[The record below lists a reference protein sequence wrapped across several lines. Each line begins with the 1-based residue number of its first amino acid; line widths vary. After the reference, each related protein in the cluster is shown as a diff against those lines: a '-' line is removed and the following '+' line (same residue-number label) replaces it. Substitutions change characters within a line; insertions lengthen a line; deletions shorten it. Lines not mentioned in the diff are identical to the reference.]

1 MLQSM
6 SRVRWSASLAVCLLP
21 ALTGCFSTT
30 RSVMKTHPPPQVLS
44 STLDAI
50 VKSTADR
57 DNSITSLNASVDVV
71 ASVGGGKQGKVTE
84 YTPFSAYILL
94 RKPNDLRF
102 IGLLPAIHT
111 RMFDMATD
119 GKTFTVVMPPLS
131 RAVTGTNAAPPT
143 PAPAPAPET
152 AAGASTAIDV
162 KTILLNLRPS
172 VFIDAL
178 TIHSASHD
186 ELVSVV
192 SDDRIY
198 QPEPTKKYVV
208 DEPEYDLGIYRGV
221 PGSTELKT
229 QRVIHIG
236 RSTLLPY
243 QQDIYDEKGQL
254 VTVATYDD
262 YKLYG
267 ETTFP
272 SKITIRRPIDG
283 LRLVLTVTK
292 LSVNQQL
299 EDEQFAITYDKN
311 YQVQHLP

>member
-1 MLQSM
+1 
-6 SRVRWSASLAVCLLP
+6 
-21 ALTGCFSTT
+21 
-30 RSVMKTHPPPQVLS
+30 MKAHPPTQVLS

-50 VKSTADR
+50 VKSTAER
-57 DNSITSLNASVDVV
+57 DNSIKSLSASVDVV
-71 ASVGGGKQGKVTE
+71 AAVGGGKQGKITE

-102 IGLLPAIHT
+102 IGLVPAIHT
-111 RMFDMATD
+111 TMFDMATD

-131 RAVTGTNAAPPT
+131 KAVTGTNAIPPPAPLTAAASASAVAPP
-143 PAPAPAPET
+143 
-152 AAGASTAIDV
+152 IDV
-162 KTILLNLRPS
+162 KNVLLNLRPS
-172 VFIDAL
+172 VFTDAL
-178 TIHSASHD
+178 TIHSATVD
-186 ELVSVV
+186 ELVSLV

-198 QPEPTKKYVV
+198 QPDPTKKYVV
-208 DEPEYDLGIYRGV
+208 DEPEYDLGIYHSV

-254 VTVATYDD
+254 VTVTNYDD

-272 SKITIRRPIDG
+272 SKITIRRPLDG
-283 LRLVLTVTK
+283 LSLVLTITK

-299 EDEQFAITYDKN
+299 EDETFHTTPPEK
-311 YQVQHLP
+311 YQIQKLP